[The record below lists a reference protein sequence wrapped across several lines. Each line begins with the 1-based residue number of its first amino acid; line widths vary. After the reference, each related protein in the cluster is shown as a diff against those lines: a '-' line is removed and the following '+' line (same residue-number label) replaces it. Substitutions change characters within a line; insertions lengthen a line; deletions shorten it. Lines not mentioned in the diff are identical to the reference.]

1 MFFRLIAAWFLYP
14 KEGIISAFWKRQ
26 PFPGHRAGCREGP
39 GQEISPRAALFLC
52 SFPLSSLIHL
62 GSLLIHPYTSLPLSL
77 PVRFRPPFIPAEMGL
92 EGFEKHF
99 WRQPSPFVSPMA
111 SGDNNSAAAPDLL
124 ASITLQDQLIP
135 VKITFVTE
143 G

>member
-1 MFFRLIAAWFLYP
+1 MPSFNCRMVSFGKKRGNECSPSGRDSTSTEQAGESSL
-14 KEGIISAFWKRQ
+14 GRSSA
-26 PFPGHRAGCREGP
+26 PSLTA
-39 GQEISPRAALFLC
+39 SLT
-52 SFPLSSLIHL
+52 FPLSILIHL
-62 GSLLIHPYTSLPLSL
+62 GSLLIHPHTSLPLSL
-77 PVRFRPPFIPAEMGL
+77 PVRFRPPFIPGEMEL
-92 EGFEKHF
+92 EGFENHF

-111 SGDNNSAAAPDLL
+111 SGDNKSAAAPDLL